1 MKRININIGNLFLLA
16 VLLLISA
23 TGYSQNYG
31 DRKLSRQERKELREA
46 ELAAN
51 FNFINDV
58 LASRRFVVEADYL
71 ENKYGNKVPVSPTI
85 NFIMVNATEGVL
97 QTGSNFRVGYNG
109 VGGVTAEGSIGDFEF
124 SSNMKNLSYT
134 VKFDI
139 LTNLGSY
146 DIIMNIYSDFRV
158 RATISGVTSSK
169 LIYTGKL
176 EPLSQSKVHK
186 GIKTI

>member
-1 MKRININIGNLFLLA
+1 MKRISENIGNLFLLS

-23 TGYSQNYG
+23 TAYSQDNR
-31 DRKLSRQERKELREA
+31 DRKLSREERKELRHA
-46 ELAAN
+46 EMAAN
-51 FNFINDV
+51 FNFINDL
-58 LASRRFVVEADYL
+58 LASKRFVVEADYL
-71 ENKYGNKVPVSPTI
+71 ENKYGNKVPVSPMI
-85 NFIMVNATEGVL
+85 NFIMMNASEGVL

-109 VGGVTAEGSIGDFEF
+109 VGGVTAEGTIGDFEF
-124 SSNMKNLSYT
+124 SSNMKSLSYT

-146 DIIMNIYSDFRV
+146 DIIMNVYSDFRV

-176 EPLSQSKVHK
+176 EPLAKSKVHK
-186 GIKTI
+186 GMKTI